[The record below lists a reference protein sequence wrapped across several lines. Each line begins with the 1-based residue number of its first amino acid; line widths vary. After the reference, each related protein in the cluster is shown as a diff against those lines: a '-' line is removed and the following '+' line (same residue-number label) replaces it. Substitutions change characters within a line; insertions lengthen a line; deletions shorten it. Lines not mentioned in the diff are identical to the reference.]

1 MVAAVETRYAT
12 DPVPESHYRLGMYV
26 ALAGIL
32 MLFTALTSAYIVR
45 SASSNDW
52 QSLAMPR
59 ILLLSTALLVIS
71 SGTLEAARR
80 KLRSAVATLYTGW
93 LSVTLVLGFGF
104 LISQFLPGE
113 NSQLEESIWRVA
125 PI

>member
-1 MVAAVETRYAT
+1 MVAAVENSYASNT
-12 DPVPESHYRLGMYV
+12 VSENCYRLGMYV
-26 ALAGIL
+26 ALAGVL

-59 ILLLSTALLVIS
+59 ILLLSMAFLVIS

-80 KLRSAVATLYTGW
+80 RLKSVGAHYTGW
-93 LSVTLVLGFGF
+93 LSLTVVLGFGF
-104 LISQFLPGE
+104 LSSQFL
-113 NSQLEESIWRVA
+113 A
-125 PI
+125 